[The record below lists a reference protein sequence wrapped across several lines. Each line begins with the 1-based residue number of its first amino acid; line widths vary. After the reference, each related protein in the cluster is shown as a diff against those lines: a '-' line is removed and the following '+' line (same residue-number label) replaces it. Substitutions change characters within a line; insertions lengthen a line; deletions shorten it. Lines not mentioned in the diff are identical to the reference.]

1 MRRELQLPIYSLR
14 QVESDRL
21 SANTKN
27 GLFSLI
33 ARITSRIRELN
44 SLDVSEH
51 SPHVSGSAYAGFVS
65 RQRVGRA
72 R

>member
-1 MRRELQLPIYSLR
+1 MRRELQLPINSLR
-14 QVESDRL
+14 QAESDRL
-21 SANTKN
+21 SANPKN
-27 GLFSLI
+27 GLLTLI
-33 ARITSRIRELN
+33 TLLKSRFQRLD

-51 SPHVSGSAYAGFVS
+51 SPLISGSAYAGFVS